1 MRRRVN
7 YGDARAPRVSIM
19 TVLRVQLAAAPTAA
33 RDDTWALFDATGA
46 CLRRGRDRPAA
57 WPAADRT
64 EVVLAASQVRI
75 ATIALPAMP
84 PSRVAGAA
92 GFALEDQLAG
102 PVAAHHV
109 AVSAQAPDGRV
120 RVAITSRSLLAGIVE
135 ARSDVAR
142 IVAESDLAA
151 PATDWRW
158 CAREPGTA
166 GFVRRPDGSAF
177 PADAP
182 AASDGLPTE
191 LAFALA
197 QAGRGHPAALRVR
210 VDAPFE
216 ESSIERWHHET
227 GVEFIR
233 GTPWHWE
240 AASAAEYA
248 RAINL
253 RPDTPGRAPAPVSL
267 RRVFAPALLLAG
279 AALAL
284 HVGASSVEW
293 ARLRLDARHDAQ
305 EWTSLAAMAGVA
317 PDAAASPTAA
327 RLALSRRYAE
337 LRHAN
342 GLPAPDDALPLLA
355 RAAPALAALPAGSVK
370 RASYA
375 DGHWTLEL
383 ALADA
388 AAIGDIDLRLR
399 RAGVPALVAASP
411 SGTRMR
417 LGGS

>member
-1 MRRRVN
+1 
-7 YGDARAPRVSIM
+7 M
-19 TVLRVQLAAAPTAA
+19 TVLRVLLAAAPAA
-33 RDDTWALFDATGA
+33 DRADAWALFDAAGA
-46 CLRRGRDRPAA
+46 SLRTGRDRPAA

-64 EVVLAASQVRI
+64 EIVLAASQVRI
-75 ATIALPAMP
+75 ATIALPPMP
-84 PSRVAGAA
+84 ASRVAGAA

-102 PVAAHHV
+102 PNAAHHV

-120 RVAITSRSLLAGIVE
+120 RVAITSRSLLAAIVD
-135 ARSDVAR
+135 ARPNVAR

-158 CAREPGTA
+158 CAREPGAA

-182 AASDGLPTE
+182 APSGALAPE
-191 LAFALA
+191 LALALA
-197 QAGRGHPAALRVR
+197 QARRGNAAPLRVR
-210 VDAPFE
+210 VDAPFDE
-216 ESSIERWHHET
+216 QWIARWHRET
-227 GVEFIR
+227 EVEFVR

-240 AASAAEYA
+240 TTGAAGYA
-248 RAINL
+248 GAIDL
-253 RPDTPGRAPAPVSL
+253 LPQPDTPSRATVRVNL
-267 RRVFAPALLLAG
+267 RRVFAPALVLAG

-284 HVGASSVEW
+284 HVAASAVEW
-293 ARLRLDARHDAQ
+293 ARFRLEAQHDAQ

-327 RLALSRRYAE
+327 RLALARRYAE

-355 RAAPALAALPAGSVK
+355 RAAPALAALPTGSVK
-370 RASYA
+370 RASYT

-383 ALADA
+383 ALADP
-388 AAIGDIDLRLR
+388 AAIGDVDLRLR
-399 RAGVPALVAASP
+399 GAGVPALVAASP
-411 SGTRMR
+411 NGTRMR